1 MQIPQQY
8 KFIVELGKALHI
20 FGVPSYKSQIYL
32 TEIAAKKGIKA
43 SFMDTPTWINY
54 VFYEEDEHSYNH
66 VECVPPGEL
75 NLGGLSK
82 VIEITKHVLS
92 NELSFAEA
100 KIEIE
105 NLRNHNFGYPKIV
118 ELLSFMLSAGSFSI
132 ILDTNWTSAIVASF
146 IGALVYG
153 ITVLSSRSSYIKS
166 TLESLVALTA
176 TLVTGLL
183 STIIPDIYIS
193 MTILASIIIFIP
205 GLSITT
211 ALEEI
216 TSRSLVSGTAK
227 LFDALV
233 SLFKQFFGVV
243 LGLAILPLFTT
254 LQPSPV
260 VDNIPT
266 WVNLIAIPILSLS
279 LMPVFK
285 VRPKDIVLGVI
296 TGFICFMS
304 TTLFDFTGILVSIFI
319 GTITAV
325 AISKLFTHLTKTP
338 RLVYLIP
345 GIIML
350 VPGSKAFIGLSTVFL
365 SPDIN
370 SSTNMGEQVL
380 YIFMGIIGGLI
391 FSGTFMDKNLKIA
404 DKDRNQIYK
413 R

>member
-365 SPDIN
+365 SPEIN

>member
-404 DKDRNQIYK
+404 EKDRNQIYK

>member
-8 KFIVELGKALHI
+8 KFIVQLGKALHTY
-20 FGVPSYKSQIYL
+20 GVPSYKSQLYL
-32 TEIAAKKGIKA
+32 TEIAEKKGIKA

-54 VFYEEDEHSYNH
+54 VFYEEDEHTYNH

-82 VIEITKHVLS
+82 VVEITKHVLS
-92 NELSFAEA
+92 NELSFSEA
-100 KIEIE
+100 KVEIE
-105 NLRNHNFGYPKIV
+105 NLRNHNFSYPKVI

-153 ITVLSSRSSYIKS
+153 ITVLASKSSYIAS
-166 TLESLVALTA
+166 TLESLVAFMA
-176 TLVTGLL
+176 TIVTGLL
-183 STIIPDIYIS
+183 STFIPDINIS
-193 MTILASIIIFIP
+193 MTILASIIVFIP

-227 LFDALV
+227 LFDDLV

-243 LGLAILPLFTT
+243 LGLAILPLFTQ
-254 LQPSPV
+254 LNPSPV

-266 WVNLIAIPILSLS
+266 WINLIAIPILSLS

-285 VRPKDIVLGVI
+285 VRPKDLTLGVI
-296 TGFICFMS
+296 TGFLCFFS

-345 GIIML
+345 GLIML

-365 SPDIN
+365 SPEIN
-370 SSTNMGEQVL
+370 SSNNMGEQVL

-391 FSGTFMDKNLKIA
+391 FSGTFMDKNLNNVQNK
-404 DKDRNQIYK
+404 RNQIFK